1 MAESYLQSFCDEE
14 DEQKVEAPSPFM
26 VRPRG
31 ENEWKLQA
39 LCIPSSLM
47 VSLSPPLI
55 TKCASNNGEKKKKF
69 PYAYGVHGI
78 DEREREKFFFSIF
91 FFLKE

>member
-31 ENEWKLQA
+31 EKEWKLQA

-55 TKCASNNGEKKKKF
+55 IKCASNNGEKKINF
-69 PYAYGVHGI
+69 PFAFGVHGKVKN
-78 DEREREKFFFSIF
+78 EREGEIF
-91 FFLKE
+91 FLLFSF

>member
-1 MAESYLQSFCDEE
+1 MAESYLKSFYDEE
-14 DEQKVEAPSPFM
+14 DERKVEAPSPFM

-55 TKCASNNGEKKKKF
+55 IKCASNNGEKKINF
-69 PYAYGVHGI
+69 PFA
-78 DEREREKFFFSIF
+78 F
-91 FFLKE
+91 

>member
-14 DEQKVEAPSPFM
+14 DEQKVEAPRSLQI
-26 VRPRG
+26 RPR
-31 ENEWKLQA
+31 EEKVRKLQA

-55 TKCASNNGEKKKKF
+55 IRCASKREIEEKNSSM
-69 PYAYGVHGI
+69 PYASHGK
-78 DEREREKFFFSIF
+78 DERERESIWFFCI
-91 FFLKE
+91 FFLKD